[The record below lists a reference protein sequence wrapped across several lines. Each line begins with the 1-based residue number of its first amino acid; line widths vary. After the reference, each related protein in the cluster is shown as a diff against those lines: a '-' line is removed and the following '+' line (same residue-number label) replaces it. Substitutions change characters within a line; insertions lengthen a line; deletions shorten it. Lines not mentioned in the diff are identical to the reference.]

1 MDRRSANV
9 LTRRD
14 LMRRAGLAAAGG
26 WALGT
31 VPALADGTA
40 HSSSRKPNI
49 VFILADD
56 LGYGDVGCYGQKKI
70 RTPTIDT
77 LAVEGTR
84 FTQFYAGSTVCA
96 PSRCTLMTGY
106 HTGHC
111 HVRGNVLIP
120 LRAEDS
126 TVAEI
131 LKRAGYATGIIGKWG
146 LGEPDTTGIPNRKGF
161 DYFFGYLGHVH
172 AHNSYPDYLWRN
184 EEKVPLP
191 NVVENGVASK
201 CAVYSNDLFTKEAL
215 EFVERSKAKP
225 FFLYLAYTVPH
236 ANNER
241 GWRAGKDKAA
251 DQASAPRDALS
262 RVTGN
267 GLEVPSDEPYTNEP
281 WPQVEKNYAA
291 MITRMDRDIGQLVA
305 RLKSLGIDDNTIIF
319 FTSDNG
325 PHKEG
330 GHDPTFFQSS
340 GSFRGI
346 KRDLTEGGIRVP
358 MIVRW
363 PGHVKAGGVSDQ
375 VWAFWD
381 FMPTAA
387 QIGGVELPQG
397 IDGISMLPALLGQ
410 AQKNHDYLYWE
421 FFEGGFRQAARMG
434 DWKAIR
440 KGLQGEVELY
450 HLSDDPGE
458 TRDVASTNP
467 AVISK
472 AAEVLR
478 KARTD
483 SPEFPVERQQKKG
496 ATG

>member
-1 MDRRSANV
+1 
-9 LTRRD
+9 
-14 LMRRAGLAAAGG
+14 
-26 WALGT
+26 
-31 VPALADGTA
+31 
-40 HSSSRKPNI
+40 
-49 VFILADD
+49 
-56 LGYGDVGCYGQKKI
+56 
-70 RTPTIDT
+70 
-77 LAVEGTR
+77 
-84 FTQFYAGSTVCA
+84 
-96 PSRCTLMTGY
+96 MTGY

-120 LRAEDS
+120 LRAED
-126 TVAEI
+126 TTAAEV
-131 LKRAGYATGIIGKWG
+131 LKQAGYATGIIGKWG

-387 QIGGVELPQG
+387 QMGGVESPQG

-410 AQKNHDYLYWE
+410 AQKDHDYLYWE
-421 FFEGGFRQAARMG
+421 FFEGGFRQAVRM
-434 DWKAIR
+434 
-440 KGLQGEVELY
+440 
-450 HLSDDPGE
+450 
-458 TRDVASTNP
+458 RD
-467 AVISK
+467 
-472 AAEVLR
+472 
-478 KARTD
+478 
-483 SPEFPVERQQKKG
+483 
-496 ATG
+496 